1 MAADKSMA
9 DPQMAFGVLK
19 DSFTRAADRCGAS
32 ICETH
37 YIFAGQAA
45 RFRIVGTNLFGQIH
59 QPFAHPKIDNEP
71 LRTQKLTVE
80 LWDQQYT
87 GVICQIGSMQENCL
101 ASSPMFQVS
110 ADGRFAFKQTRHS
123 TICLDRKNRHMVGC
137 MSGAAMISL
146 YERGR
151 PLHGPLNLWH
161 NDQDSPVIHA
171 GLISRDGHG
180 VLVAG
185 SSGAGK
191 STSTLTCVDAG
202 FDYLSEDLTA
212 LQGSSANSFFGHSI
226 YNSAHLETHH
236 LTRFPSLVPFAIKG
250 RSPMEDKF
258 LILLSQVYPERLR
271 RDTEITA
278 VALPRVVQAD
288 KSRIRPASKAETLL
302 ALAPSSLIM
311 PQLSAGMQ
319 GFQKL
324 VTLVEHVPCYWLEL
338 GRELSEIPHRVDEL
352 IESAIGV

>member
-1 MAADKSMA
+1 MA
-9 DPQMAFGVLK
+9 DPQLAFGVLK

-32 ICETH
+32 ICETD
-37 YIFAGQAA
+37 YIFAGQVA
-45 RFRIVGTNLFGQIH
+45 RFRIVGTDLFGQIH
-59 QPFAHPKIDNEP
+59 QPFAHLKVDKEP

-80 LWDQQYT
+80 LWDQRYT

-101 ASSPMFQVS
+101 ASSPMYQVS
-110 ADGRFAFKQTRHS
+110 ADGRFVFKQTLHS

-171 GLISRDGHG
+171 GLISREGHG

-202 FDYLSEDLTA
+202 FGYLSEDLVA
-212 LQGSSANSFFGHSI
+212 LQVSSVGSFLGHSI
-226 YNSAHLETHH
+226 YNSAHLEAHH

-250 RSPMEDKF
+250 RSPMEHKF
-258 LILLSQVYPERLR
+258 LVLLSQVYPERLR
-271 RDTEITA
+271 RVAEIRA
-278 VALPRVVQAD
+278 VALPRVVQAV

-302 ALAPSSLIM
+302 ALAPSSLLV
-311 PQLSAGMQ
+311 PQLSPGMQ

-324 VTLVEHVPCYWLEL
+324 VSLVEQVPSYWLEL
-338 GRELSEIPHRVDEL
+338 GPELSEIPGCVAEL
-352 IESAIGV
+352 IESATGA